1 MNKEVIKY
9 LKNFKSLKRGFNKG
23 LGKAPHKPI
32 LLLSIISLI
41 EKNLILNNRIEITSD
56 LVLEFKSNFKK
67 FVTTSHI
74 DNFSLPFFHMRNEPF
89 YRLIPRNG
97 MMKTLNK
104 VKSLKSINR
113 LSELIAFAEIDKSL
127 FDLLQQP
134 KVRTVFINFI
144 IEEYFPEFKN
154 AKNQISNF
162 YETQIETE
170 ILKENKASYISKL
183 EIIKSEMDNDS
194 FEQEVFI
201 RGGIFKKTIP
211 KIYNYSCCITGF
223 KVNTNYNIQMID
235 ACHIIPFSISQDD
248 TIQNGISLSPNIHR
262 AFDRGLITIN
272 QDYIIRVSPSINK
285 SSSTSE
291 ITELDGKSI
300 ILPQEPRHYPSLE
313 ALEWHRKE
321 VFLF

>member
-1 MNKEVIKY
+1 MK
-9 LKNFKSLKRGFNKG
+9 
-23 LGKAPHKPI
+23 
-32 LLLSIISLI
+32 
-41 EKNLILNNRIEITSD
+41 
-56 LVLEFKSNFKK
+56 
-67 FVTTSHI
+67 
-74 DNFSLPFFHMRNEPF
+74 NEPF

-154 AKNQISNF
+154 TKNQFSNF

-170 ILKENKASYISKL
+170 ILKENKTSYISKL
-183 EIIKSEMDNDS
+183 EIIKSEMDNDA

-300 ILPQEPRHYPSLE
+300 ILPQDPRHYPSLE